1 MKTIYTSILIALLAI
16 CATSATASEFEI
28 NGDTMNSK
36 NIAEPRLQLK
46 LFPGITRPVN
56 KPLAIHMVEVRNEN
70 SDLLNLN
77 SSLVGSTNTFNTN
90 KYFDD
95 IEVTNNNIFELRF

>member
-16 CATSATASEFEI
+16 SATSATASEFEI
-28 NGDTMNSK
+28 NGDAMNSK

-46 LFPGITRPVN
+46 LFPGIARPVN
-56 KPLAIHMVEVRNEN
+56 KPLAMHMVEVRNEN